1 MRIFRGAVNL
11 GLALGFACVVTI
23 GVLIAASEPPPP
35 WAYGF
40 TAPPSEQTS
49 APPAAAPV
57 KDDGTLRHL
66 PGSTLSFTLTQIRDN
81 AGPAD
86 WYPGDH
92 PTMPPIVAHGRKEA
106 NVWACGLCHYPNGKG
121 RPENAGVAGLP
132 ASYFIQTMEDFKN
145 GARKSADA
153 RKGNTNL
160 MIGFAKAMT
169 DDEIKAAAEY
179 FSSMKWTPW
188 IKIVE
193 TNTVPKTRIA
203 GGMFLR
209 LEGNEKGPIGKRI
222 IEAPDNTEA
231 TELLRDSH
239 SGFTAYVPV
248 GSVKRG
254 EALVSTGGGGKTTAC
269 GTCHGAD
276 LQGLGPVPGIAGRS
290 PSYLVRQL
298 YDMQQGTRHGVWTE
312 LMKPVVAKLTTDDM
326 VAIAAYTA
334 SRPVGAEK
342 KEITSAGR

>member
-1 MRIFRGAVNL
+1 MKTFRGAVNL
-11 GLALGFACVVTI
+11 SLALAFACVVTI
-23 GVLIAASEPPPP
+23 GVLIAATEPAPP

-40 TAPPSEQTS
+40 TAPPDAQAS

-57 KDDGTLRHL
+57 KDDGTQRRL

-92 PTMPPIVAHGRKEA
+92 PPMPPIVAHGRKEA
-106 NVWACGLCHYPNGKG
+106 MVFACSLCHYPNGKG
-121 RPENAGVAGLP
+121 RPENAGVSGLP
-132 ASYFIQTMEDFKN
+132 YTYFLQTMQDFKS

-160 MIGFAKAMT
+160 MINFAKAMT
-169 DDEIKAAAEY
+169 DDEIKAAADY

-188 IKIVE
+188 IKVVE

-209 LEGNEKGPIGKRI
+209 LEGNEKEPLGKRI
-222 IEAPDNTEA
+222 IETPENVEG

-239 SGFTAYVPV
+239 SGFIAYVPP
-248 GSVKRG
+248 GSVKKG
-254 EALVSTGGGGKTTAC
+254 EALVTTGGGGKTIAC
-269 GTCHGAD
+269 ATCHGAD

-298 YDMQQGTRHGVWTE
+298 YDMQQGYRHGVWTE

-326 VAIAAYTA
+326 LSIVAYTA

-342 KEITSAGR
+342 KEITSARR